1 MEQFLV
7 EMYLPEM
14 TEEFVSLVPA
24 QREYINKCM
33 SKGSIRSYSLSA
45 DRAKLWIVF
54 MTKTEAEMTRIL
66 NRFPIIDWVNYKS
79 YPLMFH
85 NSMELMLPVISLN

>member
-14 TEEFVSLVPA
+14 TEDFVAIVPA
-24 QREYINKCM
+24 QRDYINGCM

-45 DRAKLWIVF
+45 DRSKLWIVF
-54 MTKTEAEMTRIL
+54 ATRSEEEMKRIISK
-66 NRFPIIDWVNYKS
+66 FPIIDWVNYKS

-85 NSMELMLPVISLN
+85 NSMELMLPAISLN